1 LHDSNLV
8 WIVKQGLNLAEDV
21 KNLIIANETFQN
33 WIEKNNLK
41 NKKNVKKNDTP
52 LIDIL

>member
-21 KNLIIANETFQN
+21 KKLIIDNEIFQN

-41 NKKNVKKNDTP
+41 NKKNAAKNAIP